1 MGFDL
6 SRRTPPS
13 KRNGRPVRS
22 LSKNS
27 PTGDD
32 SVVGPTGHVQFGLR
46 RLAALSQAAAANRS
60 FVISS
65 RVSIRGVSHAFSSG
79 GPVLQGVD
87 LEIEAG
93 SFVALLGPS
102 GCGKST
108 LLRFVSGLDAP
119 ASGSVMLTPEGDAA
133 TSGAETKLAFVFQDA
148 QLLPWRSVLDN
159 VALPLE
165 LQGLSREEARK
176 RARGPLAEVELSDV
190 HERFPDQLSGGM
202 RMRVSIA
209 RALVTEP
216 GVLLLD
222 EPFAALDELTRQR
235 LDERLRRLW
244 LARRMTVIFVTHALA
259 EAAFL
264 AERALVMSRRPGRI
278 VLDHHLELPEERT
291 MDLRTN
297 GAFVAQT
304 ALLYRAL
311 QEHGGLDDSA
321 EHA

>member
-1 MGFDL
+1 M
-6 SRRTPPS
+6 
-13 KRNGRPVRS
+13 
-22 LSKNS
+22 
-27 PTGDD
+27 
-32 SVVGPTGHVQFGLR
+32 
-46 RLAALSQAAAANRS
+46 
-60 FVISS
+60 
-65 RVSIRGVSHAFSSG
+65 
-79 GPVLQGVD
+79 LQGID
-87 LEIEAG
+87 LDLEAG

-108 LLRFVSGLDAP
+108 LLRFISGLEAP
-119 ASGSVMLTPEGDAA
+119 SSGSISLLPREGDAPHSA
-133 TSGAETKLAFVFQDA
+133 AKLAFVFQDA

-165 LQGLSREEARK
+165 LQGLSRSAARE

-216 GVLLLD
+216 ELLLLD

-278 VLDHHLELPEERT
+278 VLDQRLDLPLERT
-291 MDLRTN
+291 MGLRTQP
-297 GAFVAQT
+297 AFVEQT
-304 ALLYRAL
+304 AILYRAL
-311 QEHGGLDDSA
+311 AAHGALDDGHPA
-321 EHA
+321 TEEGT

>member
-1 MGFDL
+1 MSSTATSAAPRGDTVIGYLSFDGVSMTYADGTEAL
-6 SRRTPPS
+6 
-13 KRNGRPVRS
+13 RNIS
-22 LSKNS
+22 F
-27 PTGDD
+27 T
-32 SVVGPTGHVQFGLR
+32 VGPGE
-46 RLAALSQAAAANRS
+46 
-60 FVISS
+60 FVT
-65 RVSIRGVSHAFSSG
+65 VV
-79 GPVLQGVD
+79 
-87 LEIEAG
+87 
-93 SFVALLGPS
+93 GPS

-108 LLRFVSGLDAP
+108 LLRFISGLDAP
-119 ASGSVMLTPEGDAA
+119 SSGSVESSPVADERAPAA
-133 TSGAETKLAFVFQDA
+133 EAKLAFVFQDA

-165 LQGLSREEARK
+165 LQGMSRKEARV

-190 HERFPDQLSGGM
+190 HDRFPDQLSGGM

-216 GVLLLD
+216 GLLLLD

-235 LDERLRRLW
+235 LDERLRNLW

-278 VLDHHLELPEERT
+278 VLDHRLQLPEARGL
-291 MDLRTN
+291 DLRTQV
-297 GAFVAQT
+297 GFVEQT

-311 QEHGGLDDSA
+311 QEHGGLDDSRLEPGA
-321 EHA
+321 EA

>member
-1 MGFDL
+1 
-6 SRRTPPS
+6 
-13 KRNGRPVRS
+13 
-22 LSKNS
+22 
-27 PTGDD
+27 
-32 SVVGPTGHVQFGLR
+32 
-46 RLAALSQAAAANRS
+46 
-60 FVISS
+60 
-65 RVSIRGVSHAFSSG
+65 VSHAFSSG
-79 GPVLQGVD
+79 GPVLQDID

-108 LLRFVSGLDAP
+108 LLRFISGLDAP
-119 ASGSVMLTPEGDAA
+119 SSGSVEVSAA
-133 TSGAETKLAFVFQDA
+133 DSAASKLAFVFQDA

-165 LQGLSREEARK
+165 LQGVSRDEARA
-176 RARGPLAEVELSDV
+176 RARAPLAEVELSDV

-235 LDERLRRLW
+235 LDERLRKLW
-244 LARRMTVIFVTHALA
+244 LTRRMTVIFVTHALA

-264 AERALVMSRRPGRI
+264 AERALVMSRRPGKI
-278 VLDHHLELPEERT
+278 VLDHHLVLPEQRRLE
-291 MDLRTN
+291 LRTELT
-297 GAFVAQT
+297 FVEQT
-304 ALLYRAL
+304 AILYRAL
-311 QEHGGLDDSA
+311 QAHGGLDDSHSPL
-321 EHA
+321 EGGRR

>member
-1 MGFDL
+1 MP
-6 SRRTPPS
+6 RQ
-13 KRNGRPVRS
+13 S
-22 LSKNS
+22 LSAKLRFLGLWADCS
-27 PTGDD
+27 P
-32 SVVGPTGHVQFGLR
+32 SAPLR
-46 RLAALSQAAAANRS
+46 GLAALSQAARPNGS
-60 FVISS
+60 FVIGS
-65 RVSIRGVSHAFSSG
+65 RVAIRAVSHAFSSG
-79 GPVLQGVD
+79 GPVLQGID

-108 LLRFVSGLDAP
+108 LLRFISGLDAP
-119 ASGSVMLTPEGDAA
+119 ASGQVSLLSAA
-133 TSGAETKLAFVFQDA
+133 GGAASEAKLAFVFQDA
-148 QLLPWRSVLDN
+148 HLLPWRSVIDN

-165 LQGLSREEARK
+165 LSGLSRAEARL

-190 HERFPDQLSGGM
+190 HEHFPDQLSGGM

-235 LDERLRRLW
+235 LDERLRNLW
-244 LARRMTVIFVTHALA
+244 LKRRMTVIFVTHAIA

-278 VLDHHLELPEERT
+278 VLDQALNLPEERT
-291 MDLRTN
+291 LELRTSV
-297 GAFVAQT
+297 AFVAQT
-304 ALLYRAL
+304 ALLYRSLA
-311 QEHGGLDDSA
+311 EHGALDDSA
-321 EHA
+321 ERAG

>member
-1 MGFDL
+1 MLQDIDL
-6 SRRTPPS
+6 
-13 KRNGRPVRS
+13 
-22 LSKNS
+22 
-27 PTGDD
+27 
-32 SVVGPTGHVQFGLR
+32 
-46 RLAALSQAAAANRS
+46 
-60 FVISS
+60 VI
-65 RVSIRGVSHAFSSG
+65 
-79 GPVLQGVD
+79 
-87 LEIEAG
+87 EEG

-108 LLRFVSGLDAP
+108 LLRFIAGLEKP
-119 ASGSVMLTPEGDAA
+119 ASGSIELSPS
-133 TSGAETKLAFVFQDA
+133 SGEARARTKLAFVFQDA

-165 LQGLSREEARK
+165 LSGSSRAEARE

-190 HERFPDQLSGGM
+190 YERFPDQLSGGM

-216 GVLLLD
+216 SVLLLD

-235 LDERLRRLW
+235 LDERLRKLW
-244 LARRMTVIFVTHALA
+244 QSRKMTVIFVTHALA

-278 VLDHHLELPEERT
+278 VLDHRLDLPEERAF
-291 MDLRTN
+291 DLRAN
-297 GAFVAQT
+297 AEFAAQT

-311 QEHGGLDDSA
+311 QQHGAFDDGSNA
-321 EHA
+321 RSDG

>member
-1 MGFDL
+1 MQ
-6 SRRTPPS
+6 
-13 KRNGRPVRS
+13 
-22 LSKNS
+22 
-27 PTGDD
+27 
-32 SVVGPTGHVQFGLR
+32 H
-46 RLAALSQAAAANRS
+46 
-60 FVISS
+60 I
-65 RVSIRGVSHAFSSG
+65 
-79 GPVLQGVD
+79 D

-108 LLRFVSGLDAP
+108 LLRFISGLE
-119 ASGSVMLTPEGDAA
+119 TPS
-133 TSGAETKLAFVFQDA
+133 SGAVSLSAAGEEDKSKLAFVFQDA

-165 LQGLSREEARK
+165 LQGLSRQVA
-176 RARGPLAEVELSDV
+176 RARARAPLAEVELSDV

-216 GVLLLD
+216 SLLLLD

-235 LDERLRRLW
+235 LDERLRQLW
-244 LARRMTVIFVTHALA
+244 LARRMTVIFVTHSLA

-278 VLDHHLELPEERT
+278 VLDHHLNLPEERSLELRN
-291 MDLRTN
+291 DLR
-297 GAFVAQT
+297 FVDQT

-311 QEHGGLDDSA
+311 REHGALDDIPA
-321 EHA
+321 AIEQGA